1 MRNPHLPNTQTRR
14 GVGGGGGGRGDIS
27 LSLYIEI
34 YIIFVFNDTR
44 GTQGACG
51 QARARA
57 DSLPPMVGFRVQ
69 GSGSN
74 AVHAGNARNEETG
87 THVALCRPAAE
98 RILVF
103 IQSCCCFLMIRTAR

>member
-14 GVGGGGGGRGDIS
+14 GVGGGGGGRGD
-27 LSLYIEI
+27 
-34 YIIFVFNDTR
+34 IFVFNDTR

>member
-1 MRNPHLPNTQTRR
+1 
-14 GVGGGGGGRGDIS
+14 
-27 LSLYIEI
+27 
-34 YIIFVFNDTR
+34 
-44 GTQGACG
+44 
-51 QARARA
+51 
-57 DSLPPMVGFRVQ
+57 MVGFRVQ